1 MFIEYNQDQTFLLP
15 PSYKEFLWDSHEA
28 VILSEL
34 VDELNLEKLL
44 DQYVDEWKW
53 RPAYHPRM
61 ILKVLFYWY
70 MNQTF
75 SSRRL
80 AMKLQSDLWFMYI
93 AGNNKPDFRTINRFR
108 KEKWEILE
116 NIFMQI
122 VLKAK
127 ELWMIH
133 FWTVSLDGT
142 KIYANASKSKSY
154 TIQKLDKKISDLF
167 EKAEEIDGLE
177 DKLYWEENG
186 SHIPEELKT
195 KEWREKKKREIQE
208 KKENLEKKKEVIQA
222 ELERKKEQWINQERI
237 NLTDTDARLMRM
249 KRKDWWVWYNPQ
261 NLTENQF
268 ILTTT
273 VPNSAE
279 DTWELQPIMEKFHE
293 SYHTYPERNLAD
305 MWYASEENYQ
315 YLEDND
321 IQSYIPHQKP
331 QLKIEEYTYNQ
342 QENSYTDKEWNT
354 YVFKQHVWKKRKW
367 EQWKKW
373 RPRKWF
379 QLKEED
385 IKATKYITTL
395 KCWKQKIIT
404 INKNRL
410 GLCERNDER
419 LYADEGK
426 EIYKKRSG
434 CVENVFGNLK
444 MNLWFERFRLR
455 WFKWVQTERNL
466 ISLAHNFKKL
476 IQCQIA

>member
-15 PSYKEFLWDSHEA
+15 PNYKEFLWDSHEA
-28 VILSEL
+28 VILNEL
-34 VDELNLEKLL
+34 VDELDLRKLL
-44 DQYVDEWKW
+44 DQYVDEWQW

-75 SSRRL
+75 SSRKL
-80 AMKLQSDLWFMYI
+80 AIKLQSDLWFMYI

-116 NIFMQI
+116 DIFTQI

-127 ELWMIH
+127 ELWMIS

-142 KIYANASKSKSY
+142 KIYANASINKSH
-154 TIQKLDKKISDLF
+154 TIEKLDKKIEKLF
-167 EKAEEIDGLE
+167 QEAEEIDAIE
-177 DKLYWEENG
+177 DGIYWDWDWSNL
-186 SHIPEELKT
+186 PDELRT
-195 KEWREKKKREIQE
+195 KEWRDEKKKEIQ
-208 KKENLEKKKEVIQA
+208 KQKERLEKKKEIIQT
-222 ELERKKEQWINQERI
+222 ELERKKEQWIKQDRI
-237 NLTDTDARLMRM
+237 NLTDTDARLMKM

-261 NLTENQF
+261 NITENQF

-273 VPNSAE
+273 VSNSAE
-279 DTWELQPIMEKFHE
+279 DTWELQPILEKFFE
-293 SYHTYPERNLAD
+293 RYDTYPEKNLAD
-305 MWYASEENYQ
+305 WWYASEENYQ
-315 YLEDND
+315 YLEERN

-331 QLKIEEYTYNQ
+331 QLDLKEYIYNQ
-342 QENSYTDKEWNT
+342 AEDSYTDKEWNT
-354 YVFKQHVWKKRKW
+354 YVFKQHVWKKKM
-367 EQWKKW
+367 WKQSTRW
-373 RPRKWF
+373 RPRKWSE
-379 QLKEED
+379 LKEED

-404 INKNRL
+404 INRNRL
-410 GLCERNDER
+410 ALCERNDER
-419 LYADEGK
+419 LYSDKGQ

-455 WFKWVQTERNL
+455 WFEWVQTERNL
-466 ISLAHNFKKL
+466 ISLAHNIKKL
-476 IQCQIA
+476 IQFQVA